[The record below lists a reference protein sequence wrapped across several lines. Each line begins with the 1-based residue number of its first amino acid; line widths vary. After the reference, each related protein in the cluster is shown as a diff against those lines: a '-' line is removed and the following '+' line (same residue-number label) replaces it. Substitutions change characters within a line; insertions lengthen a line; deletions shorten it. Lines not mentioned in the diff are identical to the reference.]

1 MAADD
6 PNVSND
12 HEAAPPVSQPERPLP
27 DPGKLSPGG
36 LTDSQKR
43 RIFFVVIG
51 VVGVI
56 VLANLLG
63 SHSSLPAKQPTVTQ
77 RAQQQNPTR
86 EQIQAWEDS
95 VQQSQKQLEEEM
107 RQRGQTADRAAN
119 PALTAADL
127 QRQDALREAEDARR
141 QYEASQRAADP
152 EEAERRQR
160 RAQREEQAYKSLF
173 ADNLIRQQNTQP
185 VSFSHPPAPSTTEQQ
200 GGEGEVPQPV
210 VREGQQS
217 GVQMPR
223 PEMPASDAAPEAT
236 NATQGAR
243 GAENG
248 TQKKRPP
255 LDYNAGDRYVYYLPE
270 GTIIESVL
278 TNRLDGD
285 QPGPVNAM
293 ITTDVYLPG
302 SRLLLIPQ
310 GARAMGE
317 ASSVSNFGQQR
328 LAVAF
333 HRIMIPG
340 LHGYGI
346 SLDQKM
352 PGLSQEGASGLHD
365 KVNNHYAS
373 IFGASLAIGA
383 IGGLAQ
389 IGNGYT
395 GFGYDPSVEFRNG
408 VTQSMA
414 QSSERVLDRFLNRV
428 PTITIREGTRVK
440 IVLTDD
446 LAVPAYGLS
455 KGDF

>member
-1 MAADD
+1 VAADD
-6 PNVSND
+6 PNVNNE
-12 HEAAPPVSQPERPLP
+12 HEPVPPVSQPERPLP
-27 DPGKLSPGG
+27 DPAKLSQGG
-36 LTDSQKR
+36 LTDGQKR

-56 VLANLLG
+56 VLANILG
-63 SHSSLPAKQPTVTQ
+63 SHSSVPAKQPTVTQ

-107 RQRGQTADRAAN
+107 KQRGQTADRTGN

-173 ADNLIRQQNTQP
+173 ADNLVRQQNTQP
-185 VSFSHPPAPSTTEQQ
+185 VSFSHAPASVAGQQ
-200 GGEGEVPQPV
+200 GEVGDDPQPV
-210 VREGQQS
+210 LSDAPQS
-217 GVQMPR
+217 GLQTPR
-223 PEMPASDAAPEAT
+223 PGSSAAQVQSDGTAPSQA
-236 NATQGAR
+236 AR
-243 GAENG
+243 GAETS

-255 LDYNAGDRYVYYLPE
+255 LDYDPAGRYVYYLPE

-302 SRLLLIPQ
+302 TRLLLIPQ

-346 SLDQKM
+346 SLDQKV
-352 PGLSQEGASGLHD
+352 PGLSQEGAAGLHD
-365 KVNNHYAS
+365 KVNSHYVS

-389 IGNGYT
+389 IGNGFT
-395 GFGYDPSVEFRNG
+395 GFGYDPSVQFRNG
-408 VTQSMA
+408 ISQSMA
-414 QSSERVLDRFLNRV
+414 QSADRVLDRFLNRM

-440 IVLTDD
+440 IVLTGD

>member
-6 PNVSND
+6 PNVNNE
-12 HEAAPPVSQPERPLP
+12 HESASPASQPERPLP
-27 DPGKLSPGG
+27 DPAKLSSGG
-36 LTDSQKR
+36 LTDGQKR

-51 VVGVI
+51 VVVVI
-56 VLANLLG
+56 VLANILG
-63 SHSSLPAKQPTVTQ
+63 SHSSVPTKQPTVTQ

-107 RQRGQTADRAAN
+107 KQRGQTTDRAGN

-141 QYEASQRAADP
+141 QYEASQRATDP

-173 ADNLIRQQNTQP
+173 ADNLVRQQNAQP
-185 VSFSHPPAPSTTEQQ
+185 ISFSHAPVPAAKNEEA
-200 GGEGEVPQPV
+200 GEGEIPQPV
-210 VREGQQS
+210 IRDGQQS
-217 GVQMPR
+217 GLQMPR
-223 PEMPASDAAPEAT
+223 PGVPAANTDPDAANSSQA
-236 NATQGAR
+236 AR
-243 GAENG
+243 SAENG
-248 TQKKRPP
+248 SQKKRPP
-255 LDYNAGDRYVYYLPE
+255 LDYDPADRYVYYLPE

-302 SRLLLIPQ
+302 TRLLLIPQ

-346 SLDQKM
+346 SLDQKV

-365 KVNNHYAS
+365 KVNSHYVS

-389 IGNGYT
+389 IGNGYS

-408 VTQSMA
+408 VSQSMA
-414 QSSERVLDRFLNRV
+414 QSSERVLDRFLNRM

-440 IVLTDD
+440 IVLTND